1 MGIVCAYGH
10 CCAKACCEAII
21 TTVTT
26 TPAPLTCLSFTC
38 PANYRNKGAIECKNN
53 HCCVHD
59 CCEKGSPCTTV
70 GPTVAP
76 VVNPCTTMAVARK
89 FNAKQPAIIQASA
102 ENKDAASSGAFGL
115 PLFGVIAMFS
125 FAA

>member
-10 CCAKACCEAII
+10 CCAKTCCEAIITTVTTTPAPTCKGFTCPDGSKLIGDDVVCAGGKCCAKTCCEAII

-59 CCEKGSPCTTV
+59 CS
-70 GPTVAP
+70 
-76 VVNPCTTMAVARK
+76 
-89 FNAKQPAIIQASA
+89 
-102 ENKDAASSGAFGL
+102 
-115 PLFGVIAMFS
+115 
-125 FAA
+125 